1 MAPGDSLG
9 DTWPLLYTWLALVL
23 RCVLMLPRSQVAA
36 PTHLMSVRRYMVS
49 SLRENWVPGMS
60 MVQENMVWSESRS
73 VDRLVLTVTSYMR
86 PLLTVVVVTSL

>member
-1 MAPGDSLG
+1 
-9 DTWPLLYTWLALVL
+9 
-23 RCVLMLPRSQVAA
+23 
-36 PTHLMSVRRYMVS
+36 MSVRRYMVS

-60 MVQENMVWSESRS
+60 MVQENMVWSERRS